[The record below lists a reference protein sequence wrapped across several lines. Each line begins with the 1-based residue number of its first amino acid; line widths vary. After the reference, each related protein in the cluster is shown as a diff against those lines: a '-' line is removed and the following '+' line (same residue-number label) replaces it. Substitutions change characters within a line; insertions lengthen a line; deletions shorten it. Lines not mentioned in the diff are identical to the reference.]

1 VAGLAAIRLKKAN
14 LVTSKMAK
22 TPAFQAKENLCHA
35 RGSGHPDSWRVQT
48 LRDWIPVFTGMT
60 ARGSALRQAG
70 LWVIILIATFICT
83 SSTLYGAPKSDLW
96 PRWQK
101 HDPAST
107 QKIDHS
113 LWDKFLKRHLVAPH
127 PSGINRVR
135 YASVGPEDRKALKD
149 YLKNLQSLPVS
160 SYNRAEQR
168 AYWINLYNAFTI
180 DLVLSRFPVES
191 IRDINISPGL
201 FTRGPWGAKLLIIEG
216 EKLSL
221 DDIEHRILRP
231 IWKDNRVHYAVN
243 CASLGCPNL
252 QPAAYTS
259 ENTEALLENGAREYV
274 NHPRGVNFK
283 NGKLQVSSIYVW
295 FQEDFGGSAEGLM
308 EHWARYA
315 NPMLAASLQNYSG
328 GLEHDYDWRLNA
340 AESKPQP

>member
-1 VAGLAAIRLKKAN
+1 MAGVEA
-14 LVTSKMAK
+14 VTLELQTWQLLRMTK
-22 TPAFQAKENLCHA
+22 TPPFQAKEILCHA
-35 RGSGHPDSWRVQT
+35 RGSGHPVSRLDQP

-60 ARGSALRQAG
+60 EGINVCKLG
-70 LWVIILIATFICT
+70 VWLIILVATFMFT
-83 SSTLYGAPKSDLW
+83 SSTLHAAPKAELW
-96 PRWQK
+96 PRWEK
-101 HDPAST
+101 HDPASK
-107 QKIDHS
+107 QRIDHS
-113 LWDKFLKRHLVAPH
+113 LWEKFLKKNLVAPH
-127 PSGINRVR
+127 ASGINRVR
-135 YASVGPEDRKALKD
+135 YASVVPEDRKALRD

-168 AYWINLYNAFTI
+168 AYWINLYNAFTV

-201 FTRGPWGAKLLIIEG
+201 FAHGPWGAKLLVIEA

-231 IWKDNRVHYAVN
+231 IWKDNRIHYAVN

-259 ENTEALLENGAREYV
+259 DNTEALLEKGAREYV
-274 NHPRGVNFK
+274 NHPRGVAIK
-283 NGKLQVSSIYVW
+283 NGKLHVSSIYIW

-308 EHWARYA
+308 EHWAKYA
-315 NPMLAASLQNYSG
+315 DQTLAKALQNYSG
-328 GLEHDYDWRLNA
+328 GLGHDYDWRLNG
-340 AESKPQP
+340 AEPKPQP